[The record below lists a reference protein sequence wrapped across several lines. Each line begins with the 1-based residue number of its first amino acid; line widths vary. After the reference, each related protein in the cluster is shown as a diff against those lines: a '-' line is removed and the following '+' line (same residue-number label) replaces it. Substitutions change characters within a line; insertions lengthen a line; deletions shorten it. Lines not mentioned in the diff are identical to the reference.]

1 MLEQKIDAILMETL
15 IDEEISR
22 YWNTEPHVASAT
34 QVYRALST
42 VIRDLL
48 LKKRNKFLKQFTNNE
63 QKKVYYLCMEFLTG
77 KSLRNNLCNLKIEQ
91 EVSEALKKYNVS
103 LEELYNIE
111 KDPGLGNGGLGRLA
125 ACFMDSLA
133 TENFPA
139 VGFSI
144 KYEFGLFK
152 QKIIDGWQTELPD
165 DWLTTSDVWL
175 IPRTEERVI
184 VKFDGKIREEWT
196 EKGLKIHHDY
206 PTQIEAVPY
215 DMMISGY
222 DSKGVS
228 LLRLW
233 ESRSLNSID
242 MNLFSQGD
250 YIRALAEDS
259 LGEAI
264 SKVLYPSDNHYEG
277 KILRLKQ
284 QYFLVSAS
292 AQNIVKVHYHKYN
305 TLDNFSQKNAIHIND
320 THPALVIPELMRIF
334 MDDYNYSWDE
344 SWKMVV
350 ESVSY
355 TNHTVLSEALETFDD
370 NIIKVKL
377 PRIHMI
383 IAEIDRRF
391 MEEASY
397 KLGDRN
403 KALRMSIFGY
413 GKVNMANL
421 CIRGSHCV
429 NGVANLHTEIL
440 KKTIFKDFNEYS
452 PGKIIN
458 VTNGITHRRWV
469 NQANPLLKELLTDIL
484 GEDYYL
490 KPERL
495 NLLKNYKNDQSVL
508 KKLDEIKYQN
518 KKRLAEHVSRYNHI
532 NLDVDSIFDI
542 QAKRLHEY
550 KRQLLNAMRIISLII
565 DINEG
570 NTADIV
576 PETFIFA
583 AKAAPGYF
591 RAKEIIQLIFALS
604 DYINKNTFVKKYI
617 NVVFIENYSV
627 SLAELIIPA
636 GEISEQISL
645 AGKEASGTGNM
656 KFMINGALTI
666 GTYDGANVE
675 IINEVGEENFFL
687 FGLRDHEVESLW
699 NHGYSSIQYY
709 QKNLKLRK
717 IIDFLNKGINGKS
730 FESISKYLLGGS
742 AVGDPYMCFA
752 DFDSYMEVHR
762 KASQLYYNDKMKWNQ
777 MSLKN
782 IGSAGIFS
790 SDRTVREYAEKIWGL
805 NPVTNDNKNNNSY
818 KG

>member
-1 MLEQKIDAILMETL
+1 MLEQKINATLMEAL

-22 YWNTEPHVASAT
+22 YWNTEPQSASTT
-34 QVYRALST
+34 QIYRALST

-48 LKKRNKFLKQFTNNE
+48 LKKRNTFLKQFTNNQ

-77 KSLRNNLCNLKIEQ
+77 KSLRNNLYNLKIEQ

-103 LEELYNIE
+103 LEELYSIE

-133 TENFPA
+133 TGNFPA

-196 EKGLKIHHDY
+196 DKGLKIYHDY

-250 YIRALAEDS
+250 YLRALAEDS

-292 AQNIVKVHYHKYN
+292 AQNIVKAHYSKYN

-344 SWKMVV
+344 AWKMVV
-350 ESVSY
+350 DSVSY
-355 TNHTVLSEALETFDD
+355 TNHTVLSEALETFED

-391 MEEASY
+391 MDEAAHN
-397 KLGDRN
+397 LGDRN
-403 KALRMSIFGY
+403 KALKMSIFGY
-413 GKVNMANL
+413 GKINMANL

-429 NGVANLHTEIL
+429 NGVADLHTEIL
-440 KKTIFKDFNEYS
+440 KKTIFKDFNEYT

-469 NQANPLLKELLTDIL
+469 NQANPLLKDLLTDIL
-484 GEDYYL
+484 GEEYYL
-490 KPERL
+490 NPEKL
-495 NLLKNYKNDQSVL
+495 NLLKKYKDDQSVL
-508 KKLDEIKYQN
+508 TKLDEIKYKN
-518 KKRLAEHVSRYNHI
+518 KKRLAEHISRQNHI
-532 NLDVDSIFDI
+532 NIDVDSIFDI
-542 QAKRLHEY
+542 QSKRLHEY
-550 KRQLLNAMRIISLII
+550 KRQLLNALRIISLII

-570 NTADIV
+570 NIADIV

-617 NVVFIENYSV
+617 NV
-627 SLAELIIPA
+627 
-636 GEISEQISL
+636 
-645 AGKEASGTGNM
+645 
-656 KFMINGALTI
+656 
-666 GTYDGANVE
+666 
-675 IINEVGEENFFL
+675 
-687 FGLRDHEVESLW
+687 
-699 NHGYSSIQYY
+699 
-709 QKNLKLRK
+709 
-717 IIDFLNKGINGKS
+717 
-730 FESISKYLLGGS
+730 
-742 AVGDPYMCFA
+742 CF
-752 DFDSYMEVHR
+752 
-762 KASQLYYNDKMKWNQ
+762 
-777 MSLKN
+777 
-782 IGSAGIFS
+782 
-790 SDRTVREYAEKIWGL
+790 
-805 NPVTNDNKNNNSY
+805 
-818 KG
+818 

>member
-1 MLEQKIDAILMETL
+1 MLEQKIDANLMETL

-22 YWNTEPHVASAT
+22 YWNTEPHAASTT
-34 QVYRALST
+34 QVYRALSN

-48 LKKRNKFLKQFTNNE
+48 LKKRNSFLKQFTNNQ

-77 KSLRNNLCNLKIEQ
+77 KSLRNNLCNLNIEQ
-91 EVSEALKKYNVS
+91 EISEALKKYNVS

-133 TENFPA
+133 TGNYPA
-139 VGFSI
+139 IGFSI

-184 VKFDGKIREEWT
+184 VKFDGKISEEWT
-196 EKGLKIHHDY
+196 EKGLMIHHNY

-292 AQNIVKVHYHKYN
+292 AQNIVKVHYNIYN

-334 MDDYNYSWDE
+334 MDDYYYSWDE
-344 SWKMVV
+344 AWKMVV
-350 ESVSY
+350 DSVSY

-370 NIIKVKL
+370 SIIKMKL

-391 MEEASY
+391 MEEASN

-440 KKTIFKDFNEYS
+440 KKTIFKDFNEYT

-469 NQANPLLKELLTDIL
+469 NQANPLLKDLLTDIL

-495 NLLKNYKNDQSVL
+495 NFLKNFKDDQSVL
-508 KKLDEIKYQN
+508 KKLDEIKYRN
-518 KKRLAEHVSRYNHI
+518 KKRLAEHVSRYSHI
-532 NLDVDSIFDI
+532 NIDVDSIFDI

-570 NTADIV
+570 NTDDIV

-709 QKNLKLRK
+709 QKNLKIRK

-762 KASQLYYNDKMKWNQ
+762 KASHLYYNDKMKWNQ
-777 MSLKN
+777 MSLMN

-805 NPVTNDNKNNNSY
+805 TPVNK
-818 KG
+818 